1 MSNIDGNIIR
11 AIIQGLLSRVQ
22 LYQTRKMRPLRSRP
36 QSSSSSDLKRKI
48 KQATTTVCEA
58 QQKSSPA
65 IDDHPNC
72 KGIDGGNQLHM
83 SITLKRYRSLS
94 KTFEAATGRLHEPK
108 QLKNKYNL
116 LKSEWH
122 AWSKLMDCQKG
133 PTGIGFD
140 QVIGLFNASADWWAK
155 MDKIDKECC
164 KFITKTLEHSN
175 LMECVFIGAAA
186 MGKNAWTP
194 GETCNPMELEGESDS
209 PEFSSNSNELGA
221 SEMASMMNSAN
232 INAIGSR
239 SKRKHSSAKT
249 LQNKCI
255 TGAAALATSID
266 DLVNFLHYGQAVEW
280 LYEIQG
286 LDPADQLLHFGV
298 MLMEVL
304 NNQEMVMSIPTDQG
318 IIGWLQAKKQDK
330 ERSGGMNNEDC
341 GCFRGYNNKK
351 GFLAPYKGNRYHQ
364 LEFQRHNPRNRDEL
378 FNCVHSSLL
387 SVIER
392 TFGAWKAQWRFLKDM
407 PRFDFRKAQ
416 VPLVAAS
423 MALHNFIHRN
433 SRNDEIVAAVTSV
446 AEYSYAN
453 MDDQDDLAA
462 LDDVMIPRND
472 NIEMVQ
478 LRARIRVELVAIWRN
493 AR

>member
-1 MSNIDGNIIR
+1 MASFMS
-11 AIIQGLLSRVQ
+11 
-22 LYQTRKMRPLRSRP
+22 
-36 QSSSSSDLKRKI
+36 
-48 KQATTTVCEA
+48 TTTSTQPGRMCA
-58 QQKSSPA
+58 CGY
-65 IDDHPNC
+65 DHCVLKISRFARNPGHAYYQC
-72 KGIDGGNQLHM
+72 PRGVGIDGGNQLHM

-266 DLVNFLHYGQAVEW
+266 DLVNFVTTQSKELTINHVVGGHSYTMAR
-280 LYEIQG
+280 
-286 LDPADQLLHFGV
+286 LL
-298 MLMEVL
+298 
-304 NNQEMVMSIPTDQG
+304 N
-318 IIGWLQAKKQDK
+318 
-330 ERSGGMNNEDC
+330 
-341 GCFRGYNNKK
+341 GCMKY
-351 GFLAPYKGNRYHQ
+351 
-364 LEFQRHNPRNRDEL
+364 RD
-378 FNCVHSSLL
+378 
-387 SVIER
+387 
-392 TFGAWKAQWRFLKDM
+392 
-407 PRFDFRKAQ
+407 
-416 VPLVAAS
+416 
-423 MALHNFIHRN
+423 
-433 SRNDEIVAAVTSV
+433 
-446 AEYSYAN
+446 
-453 MDDQDDLAA
+453 
-462 LDDVMIPRND
+462 
-472 NIEMVQ
+472 
-478 LRARIRVELVAIWRN
+478 
-493 AR
+493 

>member
-1 MSNIDGNIIR
+1 
-11 AIIQGLLSRVQ
+11 
-22 LYQTRKMRPLRSRP
+22 
-36 QSSSSSDLKRKI
+36 
-48 KQATTTVCEA
+48 
-58 QQKSSPA
+58 
-65 IDDHPNC
+65 
-72 KGIDGGNQLHM
+72 M

-116 LKSEWH
+116 LKSEWR
-122 AWSKLMDCQKG
+122 AWSKLMDCPKG

-155 MDKIDKECC
+155 MDKIDKECY

-221 SEMASMMNSAN
+221 SKMASMMNPAN

-255 TGAAALATSID
+255 TKAAALATSIN
-266 DLVNFLHYGQAVEW
+266 DL
-280 LYEIQG
+280 G

-298 MLMEVL
+298 MLMEVP
-304 NNQEMVMSIPTDQG
+304 NNQEMVMSIPMDEG

-330 ERSGGMNNEDC
+330 EMSGGITLAR
-341 GCFRGYNNKK
+341 FNK
-351 GFLAPYKGNRYHQ
+351 L
-364 LEFQRHNPRNRDEL
+364 
-378 FNCVHSSLL
+378 
-387 SVIER
+387 
-392 TFGAWKAQWRFLKDM
+392 W
-407 PRFDFRKAQ
+407 
-416 VPLVAAS
+416 
-423 MALHNFIHRN
+423 
-433 SRNDEIVAAVTSV
+433 
-446 AEYSYAN
+446 
-453 MDDQDDLAA
+453 
-462 LDDVMIPRND
+462 
-472 NIEMVQ
+472 
-478 LRARIRVELVAIWRN
+478 
-493 AR
+493 